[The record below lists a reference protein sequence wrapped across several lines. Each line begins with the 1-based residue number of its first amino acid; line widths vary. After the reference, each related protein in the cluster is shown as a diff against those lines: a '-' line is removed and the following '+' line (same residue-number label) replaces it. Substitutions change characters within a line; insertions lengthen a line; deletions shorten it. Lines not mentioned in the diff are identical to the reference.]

1 MKASITPITP
11 ITLLAPLDASPAVV
25 APASVEPALLELPSL
40 PVQEPQAL
48 SAAPTQLASV
58 QVPARPLATGLSAPA
73 GAGTMLV
80 SLLLV
85 LGLILLLARGV
96 RVLQGG
102 RAVGNEALKL
112 RGSLQVGSRERVVW
126 MQAGET
132 HLLLGVAAGR
142 VNNLHVFEVP
152 PDFDQPQLK
161 GANSTDFAARLRQ
174 ILDRARQ
181 RSADALAPARPV
193 AAAATAPASPPSG
206 APLATP
212 PPSPPPAAFRT
223 SRFHTAA

>member
-1 MKASITPITP
+1 MKASTTP
-11 ITLLAPLDASPAVV
+11 ITLLAPLDATPTAV
-25 APASVEPALLELPSL
+25 APAGVELALLELPSL
-40 PVQEPQAL
+40 PVHAPQAL
-48 SAAPTQLASV
+48 SAAPAPAALAGV
-58 QVPARPLATGLSAPA
+58 QVPAKPLATGLSAPA

-96 RVLQGG
+96 RALQGG

-112 RGSLQVGSRERVVW
+112 RGSLQVGNRERVVW

-161 GANSTDFAARLRQ
+161 GANSADFAARLRQ

-181 RSADALAPARPV
+181 RSANALAPTPRS
-193 AAAATAPASPPSG
+193 AAAAAAPV
-206 APLATP
+206 
-212 PPSPPPAAFRT
+212 PPPAPVPAGVALSPVAQAVRA